1 MYEIPKTHIYFIDK
15 FLQYDIIKLQLII
28 NRRSNFEWSGG
39 AENEKMAYFLLI
51 VSVALGILLCGCR
64 ASDQADTVA
73 SLDATVGPTAAP
85 TAAVTE
91 AAETEAAEPSLPWE
105 LPEKS
110 PDPSYTDYFAEE
122 RTYDFK
128 KDLYIGNG
136 MNLIADSSD
145 PRYWTG
151 VYTLEQDEESLRV
164 VPYKTSQETWVVG
177 PAENYRDCV
186 WAVATPDRAYGFRAG
201 REVVSVD
208 YLSGEITTLYRDET
222 GALSE
227 LVEGE
232 NHISTGRMILADSRV
247 LYFLAGCEDAAGIYR
262 LYLPEG
268 QVDFVYGGI
277 PLDTKPFL
285 ETPLFTSNWK
295 VGWCERNPE
304 YAALKEELNTPDS
317 PYLAEYYAKLPPG
330 REPDRVTIHEILY
343 EAIRLNYGLEPFQ
356 LYQYDVETGALSNP
370 EPET

>member
-1 MYEIPKTHIYFIDK
+1 MKK
-15 FLQYDIIKLQLII
+15 VVC
-28 NRRSNFEWSGG
+28 S
-39 AENEKMAYFLLI
+39 LLAATA
-51 VSVALGILLCGCR
+51 ALALLLCGCQ
-64 ASDQADTVA
+64 ASDPADTVA

-85 TAAVTE
+85 TAAATE
-91 AAETEAAEPSLPWE
+91 ATETEATEPSLPWE

-122 RTYDFK
+122 RTYDLE
-128 KDLYIGNG
+128 KDLHIGNG

-145 PRYWTG
+145 PWYWTG

-164 VPYKTSQETWVVG
+164 VPYKTFQETWVVG

-232 NHISTGRMILADSRV
+232 DHISTGQMVLADGRV

-268 QVDFVYGGI
+268 QLDLVYSGI
-277 PLDTKPFL
+277 PLDTEPSL
-285 ETPLFTSNWK
+285 VPLLFTSNWK
-295 VGWCERNPE
+295 VGWSEKSPE
-304 YAALKEELNTPDS
+304 YAALMEELNTPDS
-317 PYLAEYYAKLPPG
+317 PYLAEYYAGLAPG
-330 REPDRVTIHEILY
+330 KEPDRVSIHEILDG
-343 EAIRLNYGLEPFQ
+343 AIRLNYGLEPFQ